1 MNYLSK
7 INQTVRANSPVLYRI
22 VQINWIL
29 AVVCLAGIF
38 VDDRTLGG
46 INVWIKPF
54 KFAISTGIYILSVG
68 YLITFYPFSN
78 RKKKIINGITAW
90 TLLIEYGVIFIQGAR
105 GVKSHYN
112 MSSLVD
118 GLMYASMGIMIA
130 INVLIMLLFI
140 VETIRLKLDVSKSQ
154 QWSILLGWV
163 VIVLGSWIGGQMI
176 AQLSHSVGVADG
188 GNGIPILNWS
198 TKGGDLRI
206 AHFFSIHGLQLIP
219 VLAYIL
225 DQKWKTTEKNRI
237 VGVTL
242 FALLYVGLIG
252 FVFYQAKQGMPLITT

>member
-1 MNYLSK
+1 
-7 INQTVRANSPVLYRI
+7 
-22 VQINWIL
+22 
-29 AVVCLAGIF
+29 
-38 VDDRTLGG
+38 
-46 INVWIKPF
+46 
-54 KFAISTGIYILSVG
+54 
-68 YLITFYPFSN
+68 
-78 RKKKIINGITAW
+78 
-90 TLLIEYGVIFIQGAR
+90 
-105 GVKSHYN
+105 
-112 MSSLVD
+112 
-118 GLMYASMGIMIA
+118 
-130 INVLIMLLFI
+130 MLLFI